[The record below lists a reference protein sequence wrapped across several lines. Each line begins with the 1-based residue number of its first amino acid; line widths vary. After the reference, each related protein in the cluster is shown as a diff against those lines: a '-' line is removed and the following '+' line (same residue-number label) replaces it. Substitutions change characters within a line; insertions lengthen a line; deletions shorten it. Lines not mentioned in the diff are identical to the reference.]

1 MAAMKSLLLAV
12 AAISAITT
20 VPAAAADWAIAIH
33 GGAGVIERSRL
44 TPEEDRA
51 YRAGLN
57 EAILAGESVLKAGG
71 SAIDAVQAAVI
82 KLEENPLFNA
92 GHGAVLTADGKA
104 ELDAAIMDGAT
115 LKAGAVTG
123 VTTTRSP
130 VTLARTLMEKGP
142 PVFLWGPNADAYAR
156 ANGLP
161 QVENAWFITE
171 KRRQQLQNSKLHGQ
185 GAALSDEQR
194 FGTVGAVAR
203 DSRGNLAAATSTGGL
218 TGKLPGRIGDAPV
231 IGAGTIADNRSC
243 AVSATGSGE
252 IFIRTRVASQICD
265 RVAFGGQALDQAA
278 AATIADMGAHG
289 GDGGVIVL
297 GRSGNA
303 YFAMN
308 SQGMYRARAS
318 SSKPVQIAIYGD
330 ETLPD

>member
-1 MAAMKSLLLAV
+1 MKTLLLAL
-12 AAISAITT
+12 AAFSA

-33 GGAGVIERSRL
+33 GGAGVIERAKM

-51 YRAGLN
+51 AREGLQA
-57 EAILAGESVLKAGG
+57 AIAAGEAVLAAGG
-71 SAIDAVQAAVI
+71 SAVDAVQAAVI
-82 KLEENPLFNA
+82 KMEENPMFNA
-92 GHGAVLTADGKA
+92 GHGAVLTAAGTA
-104 ELDAAIMDGAT
+104 ELDAAVMDGAT
-115 LKAGAVTG
+115 LAAGAVTG

-156 ANGLP
+156 ANGLA
-161 QVENAWFITE
+161 QVPNEWFITD
-171 KRRQQLQNSKLHGQ
+171 KRRKQLQDAKLRGQ
-185 GAALSDEQR
+185 GAALADEQR

-203 DSRGNLAAATSTGGL
+203 DIHGNLAAATSTGGL

-231 IGAGTIADNRSC
+231 IGAGTLADNRSC

-265 RVAFGGQALDQAA
+265 RVAFGRQPLERAA
-278 AATIADMGAHG
+278 AAAIADMGAHG

-297 GRSGNA
+297 GRTGDA
-303 YFAMN
+303 LFAMN
-308 SQGMYRARAS
+308 SAGMYRARAAS
-318 SSKPVQIAIYGD
+318 GKPAQIAIYGD
-330 ETLPD
+330 EKLTK